1 MGRSGSHQPQSG
13 RPSEPTG
20 RGVPSRSRT
29 PRGLGAGPDPRIAD
43 LEAQLTVVAQALQ
56 SQRSTYDEDS
66 ASFEK
71 TLSRL
76 AQSERALS
84 QTKARLVDA
93 EALTRAEQARA
104 EVLAAELEAIKLAT
118 AAEIASARED
128 ALAAEAREQQA
139 LATARAARFEQA
151 ANAAELEELQGKV
164 SELNVEHAE
173 LGLRYSELTTERA
186 LCEVDLAEARA
197 INEDL
202 KRDLDDCQGE
212 LAVARERNSELTHER
227 ARLLG
232 LLASLEVLAREITHL
247 TNQAGTGAASLP
259 KVEGW
264 LGRDVE
270 AEHIRATVRPQA
282 VSGPAPTPPRSQSAP
297 EITVNGV
304 KLES

>member
-1 MGRSGSHQPQSG
+1 MGRSGSHEQQS
-13 RPSEPTG
+13 RHPSEPTG
-20 RGVPSRSRT
+20 RGASVRSRT

-56 SQRSTYDEDS
+56 SQRSSYDEDS

-71 TLSRL
+71 ALSRL

-93 EALTRAEQARA
+93 EARVRAEQARA
-104 EVLAAELEAIKLAT
+104 EVLSTELEAIKLAS

-128 ALAAEAREQQA
+128 ASAAEARAQQA

-151 ANAAELEELQGKV
+151 ANAAELEELQGKF
-164 SELNVEHAE
+164 SDLHLEHAE
-173 LGLRYSELTTERA
+173 LGLRHSDLTTARA
-186 LCEVDLAEARA
+186 LCEVELAEARA

-202 KRDLDDCQGE
+202 QRDLDDCQGE

-232 LLASLEVLAREITHL
+232 LLASLEVLAREISHL
-247 TNQAGTGAASLP
+247 TVQAGTGAASLP

-270 AEHIRATVRPQA
+270 AEHIRATVRPA
-282 VSGPAPTPPRSQSAP
+282 GMSAPAPEPSRSQSAP
-297 EITVNGV
+297 EISVNGV